1 MPKFKK
7 EKKVI
12 RKQVGGGF
20 DVFQAAQDIAE
31 RFPTGAIKAAL
42 MQVPGQ
48 TAGAARMASNIAR
61 YLSPT
66 VAGELLG
73 QGALGLTAGMLGSPG
88 RERASAM
95 GAGLSQRLPK
105 VPSGIA
111 VPGQQ
116 MEDVEVEPQKKP
128 SAPSGGRKQPGAS
141 RQPAASRATQGR
153 AASMADFGLAAP
165 GGVSPGISG
174 MLSGATSAAAPSRN
188 AMYDYDTASSP
199 ASLKEMSAIFK
210 QAAKAP
216 GTPADMAKAAG
227 EIPKTK
233 AGLKKFMQE
242 YGKFIALGAMA
253 GQGGKGGQIAA
264 PIMAALPG
272 LIEMMKGKKKGE
284 SMKKADGGSI
294 KDSKKNLLEKART
307 GDTDDSKLAKFI
319 EKRSYTLEPGPRRS
333 STFLDA
339 LFAPRVPDLK
349 DVPYYKDKY
358 PKSSGGEPPKKSEG
372 GAIRKFKG
380 GSMKGNTKDNML
392 TPKYKKGG
400 ATGEMPQH
408 KKMAMGKPTPQSMK
422 QKFAKGGTMKC
433 ASGGVPKGYG
443 ISKKIRP
450 TGPMN

>member
-12 RKQVGGGF
+12 RKQVGGY
-20 DVFQAAQDIAE
+20 
-31 RFPTGAIKAAL
+31 PTGAVQQRGTGRGSAL
-42 MQVPGQ
+42 PSFDLPFG
-48 TAGAARMASNIAR
+48 
-61 YLSPT
+61 YPT
-66 VAGELLG
+66 G
-73 QGALGLTAGMLGSPG
+73 
-88 RERASAM
+88 
-95 GAGLSQRLPK
+95 
-105 VPSGIA
+105 A
-111 VPGQQ
+111 VPGGARGVVVAPSQPPPVLS
-116 MEDVEVEPQKKP
+116 EYGPDRTGEGAEYYPSIVEPKSSARPKKTVASGRAKATQARP
-128 SAPSGGRKQPGAS
+128 TPPMVEPVMPVISMAPAVDPLASLPS
-141 RQPAASRATQGR
+141 RQLP
-153 AASMADFGLAAP
+153 SMTR
-165 GGVSPGISG
+165 GVRFDMPEGEQQELESMMKS
-174 MLSGATSAAAPSRN
+174 SGATG
-188 AMYDYDTASSP
+188 
-199 ASLKEMSAIFK
+199 I
-210 QAAKAP
+210 
-216 GTPADMAKAAG
+216 AG

-253 GQGGKGGQIAA
+253 GQGGRGGQIAA

-307 GDTDDSKLAKFI
+307 GDTDDSKSAKFI
-319 EKRSYTLEPGPRRS
+319 EKRSYTLDGPRRS

-380 GSMKGNTKDNML
+380 GSMKGNSMDSML
-392 TPKYKKGG
+392 TPKYAKGG
-400 ATGEMPQH
+400 KTDKMGKMGKAAGEMPQH
-408 KKMAMGKPTPQSMK
+408 KKMAMGKPTPQSTG
-422 QKFAKGGTMKC
+422 QKFAKGGAAKY
-433 ASGGVPKGYG
+433 AGGGMCKGYG